1 MEIAIAVFTGITVFL
16 LILLIATL
24 LSKENIILINKEKL
38 TVDHMCNRIIKTE
51 PEVLADKLGIQT
63 DKYMFNCNLLGIE
76 PNLEKLIITRI
87 LSVVI
92 TVLGILMAILLNTP
106 IISLFIGLVTTVI
119 TILVFLAPTA
129 TINDHAQ
136 KKKEQFESEIPR
148 FLDLFQTAIKINL
161 PVATAIKMTAESIDG
176 ILSEELLKALVV
188 TELGT
193 SNWQDSLYDIAQKY
207 EIDSFSDFVLDI
219 VTAFQKGSDITESVE
234 RQSRNIKSSSLLGA
248 KEQAAKV
255 TSLILIPVVVF
266 KMIPLMIILFLPVI
280 LQILNGM

>member
-1 MEIAIAVFTGITVFL
+1 
-16 LILLIATL
+16 
-24 LSKENIILINKEKL
+24 
-38 TVDHMCNRIIKTE
+38 
-51 PEVLADKLGIQT
+51 
-63 DKYMFNCNLLGIE
+63 
-76 PNLEKLIITRI
+76 
-87 LSVVI
+87 
-92 TVLGILMAILLNTP
+92 
-106 IISLFIGLVTTVI
+106 
-119 TILVFLAPTA
+119 
-129 TINDHAQ
+129 
-136 KKKEQFESEIPR
+136 
-148 FLDLFQTAIKINL
+148 
-161 PVATAIKMTAESIDG
+161 MTAESIDG

-234 RQSRNIKSSSLLGA
+234 RQSRNIKSSTLLGA